1 MIKLNLENAFLEE
14 KMVEIKDEI
23 IESKDLL
30 LSKKGEGNDFLG
42 WLNHPEAYDKEEY
55 ERIKV
60 AAKKIRSQ
68 SKVLIAIG
76 IGGSYL
82 GAQAV
87 IDALKDSYKKSDL
100 EVIFVGNH
108 LSSTQ
113 TQELIDYVSD
123 LDFSIN
129 VISKSGTTTEPAVAF
144 RIFKEIL
151 EKRYGL
157 EGAKER
163 IYATTDKNKGALK
176 TLATKMGYETFVVPD
191 DIGGRFSV
199 LSAVGLLPI
208 AAAGFDIDMLMQGAK
223 DEMKELLDSDFESNQ
238 AMQYAAIRNLLY
250 REGKKIEIL
259 VTYEP
264 KLRNITEWWKQLFG
278 ESEGKDHKGLFPVS
292 VGFTTDLHSLGQIIQ
307 DGQRIIFE
315 TVIRVNKPLYDIEIK
330 KESEDLDGLNYLAG
344 KSLDYVN
351 KSALKATVQAHV
363 TGDVPNIILDI
374 DKIDEY
380 NLGALLYFFEFS
392 TGISGYTLGVNPFNQ
407 PGVEEYKK
415 NMFKILEKPG
425 Y

>member
-1 MIKLNLENAFLEE
+1 MIKLDLQNAFLQSKLE
-14 KMVEIKDEI
+14 EIKE
-23 IESKDLL
+23 EAMNARKTLL
-30 LSKKGEGNDFLG
+30 DGTGEGNDFLG
-42 WLNHPEAYDKEEY
+42 WIKHPKDYDKEEY
-55 ERIKV
+55 QRIKK
-60 AAKKIRSQ
+60 AAEKIRKQSQ
-68 SKVLIAIG
+68 VLIAIG

-87 IDALKDSYKKSDL
+87 IDALSNAYKKSDL
-100 EVIFVGNH
+100 QVIFVGNH

-151 EKRYGL
+151 EDRYGI

-163 IYATTDKNKGALK
+163 IYATTDKEKGALK
-176 TLATKMGYETFVVPD
+176 TLATNMGYETFVVPD

-208 AAAGFDIDMLMQGAK
+208 CAAGFDIDQLMLGAREQMEEALTK
-223 DEMKELLDSDFESNQ
+223 DFEENPSIK
-238 AMQYAAIRNLLY
+238 YAAMRNILY
-250 REGKKIEIL
+250 RDGKKIEIL
-259 VTYEP
+259 VSYEP
-264 KLRNITEWWKQLFG
+264 KLRNVMEWWKQLYG
-278 ESEGKDHKGLFPVS
+278 ESEGKDGKALFPMS

-307 DGQRIIFE
+307 DGERILFE
-315 TVIRVNKPLYDIEIK
+315 TVIRVDKPLYDIEIK
-330 KESEDLDGLNYLAG
+330 EDKDDLDGLNYLAG

-351 KSALKATVQAHV
+351 KAALKATVQAHV

-374 DKIDEY
+374 EKIDEY
-380 NLGALLYFFEFS
+380 NLGRLFYFFEFAA
-392 TGISGYTLGVNPFNQ
+392 GISGYLLEVNPFNQ

>member
-42 WLNHPEAYDKEEY
+42 WLNHPQAYDKEEY

>member
-42 WLNHPEAYDKEEY
+42 WLNHPQAYDKEEY

-223 DEMKELLDSDFESNQ
+223 DEMKELIDSDFESNQ

>member
-1 MIKLNLENAFLEE
+1 MIKLNLEHSFLEDRLD
-14 KMVEIKDEI
+14 EIKDEI
-23 IESKDLL
+23 VQSKETL
-30 LSKKGEGNDFLG
+30 LSATGEGNDFLG
-42 WLNHPEAYDKEEY
+42 WIKHPQDYDKEEY
-55 ERIKV
+55 ERIKK
-60 AAKKIRSQ
+60 AAEKIRKQ

-82 GAQAV
+82 GTQAV
-87 IDALKDSYKKSDL
+87 IDALKDSYKKSDF

-113 TQELIDYVSD
+113 TQELINYVAD
-123 LDFSIN
+123 VDFSVN

-151 EKRYGL
+151 ESRYGV

-176 TLATKMGYETFVVPD
+176 TLATNMGYETFVVPD

-208 AAAGFDIDMLMQGAK
+208 ACAGFDIDQLMLGAR
-223 DEMKELLDSDFESNQ
+223 DQMEELINKDFEENQ
-238 AMQYAAIRNLLY
+238 AMQYAAMRNLLY
-250 REGKKIEIL
+250 RDGKKIEIL
-259 VTYEP
+259 VSYEP
-264 KLRNITEWWKQLFG
+264 KLRNITEWWKQLYG
-278 ESEGKDHKGLFPVS
+278 ESEGKNHKALFPVS

-307 DGQRIIFE
+307 DGERIIFE
-315 TVIRVNKPLYDIEIK
+315 TVIRVDKPLYDIEIK
-330 KESEDLDGLNYLAG
+330 EDKDDLDGLNYLAG
-344 KSLDYVN
+344 KTLDYVN
-351 KSALKATVQAHV
+351 KAALKATVQAHV
-363 TGDVPNIILDI
+363 TGEVPNLILDI
-374 DKIDEY
+374 EKIDEY
-380 NLGALLYFFEFS
+380 NIGGLFYFFEFAA
-392 TGISGYTLGVNPFNQ
+392 GISGYTLGVNPFNQ

>member
-1 MIKLNLENAFLEE
+1 MIKLNMDDAFLQG
-14 KMVEIKDEI
+14 KLNEIKDEVLQAR
-23 IESKDLL
+23 DLL
-30 LSKKGEGNDFLG
+30 VSGKGQGNDFLG
-42 WLNHPEAYDKEEY
+42 WIEHPVKYDKEEY
-55 ERIKV
+55 QRIKV
-60 AAKKIRSQ
+60 AAEKIRKQ
-68 SKVLIAIG
+68 SEVLVAIG

-87 IDALKDSYKKSDL
+87 IDALSNSYKKPEL

-123 LDFSIN
+123 KDFSIN

-151 EKRYGL
+151 EEKYGM

-163 IYATTDKNKGALK
+163 IFATTDKAKGALK
-176 TLATKMGYETFVVPD
+176 TLATNMGYETFVVPD

-208 AAAGFDIDMLMQGAK
+208 AAAGFDIDQLMLGAR
-223 DEMKELLDSDFESNQ
+223 DQMKESMDKSFEENP
-238 AMQYAAIRNLLY
+238 ALQYAGMRNLLY
-250 REGKKIEIL
+250 RDGKKLEIL
-259 VTYEP
+259 VSYEP
-264 KLRNITEWWKQLFG
+264 KLRNVMEWWKQLYG
-278 ESEGKDHKGLFPVS
+278 ESEGKDHKALFPVS
-292 VGFTTDLHSLGQIIQ
+292 VSFTTDLHSLGQIIQ

-315 TVIRVNKPLYDIEIK
+315 TVLRVEKPLYDIEIK
-330 KESEDLDGLNYLAG
+330 EDKDDLDGLNYLAG
-344 KSLDYVN
+344 KTMDFVN
-351 KSALKATVQAHV
+351 KAALTATVQAHV
-363 TGDVPNIILDI
+363 SGQVPNLILDI
-374 DKIDEY
+374 EKVDEY
-380 NLGALLYFFEFS
+380 NLGSLFYFFEFAA
-392 TGISGYTLGVNPFNQ
+392 GVSGYVLGVNPFNQ